1 MYEYLTAN
9 CSGYELFKLKAKTFR
24 IVCRKFLKMLLKLI
38 KLMMEQFP
46 DAPVQALG
54 FRAASYEAAF

>member
-1 MYEYLTAN
+1 
-9 CSGYELFKLKAKTFR
+9 
-24 IVCRKFLKMLLKLI
+24 MLLKLI